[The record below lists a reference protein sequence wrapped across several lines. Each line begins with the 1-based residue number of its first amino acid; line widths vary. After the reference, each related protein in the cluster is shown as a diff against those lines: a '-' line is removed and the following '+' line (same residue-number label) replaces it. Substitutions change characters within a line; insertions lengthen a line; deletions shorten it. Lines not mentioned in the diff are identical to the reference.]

1 MLIVVQATG
10 SQGSSRRVLEAVATA
25 SVLHLVNS
33 VNGEHDRVDLTAET
47 CFHWRRFISR
57 IRLGGGDSD
66 LFTI

>member
-47 CFHWRRFISR
+47 CFH
-57 IRLGGGDSD
+57 
-66 LFTI
+66 